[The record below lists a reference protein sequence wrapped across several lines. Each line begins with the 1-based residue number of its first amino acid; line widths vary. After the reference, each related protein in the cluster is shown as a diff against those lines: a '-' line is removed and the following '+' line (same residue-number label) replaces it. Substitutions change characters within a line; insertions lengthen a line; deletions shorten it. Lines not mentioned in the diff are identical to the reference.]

1 MEIVK
6 LKPAFQN
13 YLWGGTKLKK
23 LYNKKV
29 DLDKVAES
37 WELSNHE
44 DGQSIVASG
53 TYEGLKFGDYLKKI
67 GRKRL
72 GTNCKQFDDFPVLI
86 KFIDAKT
93 SLSVQVHPDDEY
105 ALRIEKE
112 HGKTE
117 LWYVMDCEEDSFLY
131 YGVNRD
137 ISKEEFKQ
145 RIEDNTVLEVLNK
158 IPVKKGDAFFIEA
171 GTIHAIGAGIVICE
185 IQQNSNKT
193 YRIYDFGRVDKNGN
207 TRELHIDKAIDVV
220 KLKKIDE
227 HINIVDKFEKFDN
240 YTKRKLS
247 SCKYFTVFKYDV
259 LKYCTINVDESS
271 FNSVIALE
279 GDGRLTNKE
288 FTMDFS
294 KGDSIFIPANTGEIK
309 IEGRC
314 QFILTK
320 I

>member
-13 YLWGGTKLKK
+13 YLWGGTKLKE

-37 WELSNHE
+37 WELSNHK

-53 TYEGLKFGDYLKKI
+53 TYEGLKFGDYLNKI
-67 GRKRL
+67 GRESL
-72 GTNCKQFDDFPVLI
+72 GTNCDQFDDFPVLI

-105 ALRIEKE
+105 ALRVEKE

-137 ISKEEFKQ
+137 ISKYEFKQ
-145 RIEDNTVLEVLNK
+145 RIENNTVLEVLNK
-158 IPVKKGDAFFIEA
+158 ISIKKGDVFFIEA
-171 GTIHAIGAGIVICE
+171 GTIHAIGSGIVICE

-220 KLKKIDE
+220 KLEKTDE
-227 HINIVDKFEKFDN
+227 HINIVDKFEKFEN

-259 LKYCTINVDESS
+259 LTECLINVDKAS
-271 FNSVIALE
+271 FNSVIILE
-279 GDGRLTNKE
+279 GDGRVVNDNVSID
-288 FTMDFS
+288 FT
-294 KGDSIFIPANTGEIK
+294 KGDSLFIPANTGDIN
-309 IEGRC
+309 IEGNC

>member
-13 YLWGGTKLKK
+13 YLWGGTKLKE

-37 WELSNHE
+37 WELSNHK

-53 TYEGLKFGDYLKKI
+53 TYEGFKFGDYLNKI
-67 GRKRL
+67 GRESL
-72 GTNCKQFDDFPVLI
+72 GTNCDQFDDFPVLI

-105 ALRIEKE
+105 ALRVEKE

-137 ISKEEFKQ
+137 ISKDEFKQ
-145 RIEDNTVLEVLNK
+145 RIENNTVLEVLNK
-158 IPVKKGDAFFIEA
+158 ISIKKGDVFFIEA
-171 GTIHAIGAGIVICE
+171 GTIHAIGSGIVICE

-220 KLKKIDE
+220 KLEKTDE
-227 HINIVDKFEKFDN
+227 HINIVDKFEKFKN

-259 LKYCTINVDESS
+259 LTECLINVDKAS
-271 FNSVIALE
+271 FNSVIILE
-279 GDGRLTNKE
+279 GDGRVVNDNVSID
-288 FTMDFS
+288 FT
-294 KGDSIFIPANTGEIK
+294 KGDSLFIPANTGDIN
-309 IEGRC
+309 IEGNC

>member
-53 TYEGLKFGDYLKKI
+53 TYEGLKFGDYLKK
-67 GRKRL
+67 
-72 GTNCKQFDDFPVLI
+72 
-86 KFIDAKT
+86 T

-105 ALRIEKE
+105 ALSIEKE

>member
-13 YLWGGTKLKK
+13 YLWGGTKLKE

-37 WELSNHE
+37 WELSNHK
-44 DGQSIVASG
+44 DGQSVVDSG
-53 TYEGLKFGDYLKKI
+53 TYKGLQFGEFLNEI
-67 GRKRL
+67 GKECL
-72 GTNCKQFDDFPVLI
+72 GTNCDQFDDFPVLI

-105 ALRIEKE
+105 ALRVEKE

-117 LWYVMDCEEDSFLY
+117 LWYVMDCEADSFLY
-131 YGVNRD
+131 YGVNRN
-137 ISKEEFKQ
+137 ISKEEFKD
-145 RIEDNTVLEVLNK
+145 RIEDNSVLEVLNK

-171 GTIHAIGAGIVICE
+171 GTIHAIGSGIVICE

-193 YRIYDFGRVDKNGN
+193 YRIYDFGRLDKNGN

-220 KLKKIDE
+220 KLEKTDI
-227 HINIVDKFEKFDN
+227 HRNIVDEIESYDS
-240 YTKRKLS
+240 YTKRELS
-247 SCKYFTVFKYDV
+247 SCKYFTVYKYDV
-259 LKYCTINVDESS
+259 DSKCKLDVDSTS
-271 FNSVIALE
+271 FNSVIILE
-279 GDGRLTNKE
+279 GNGILKKG
-288 FTMDFS
+288 DFS
-294 KGDSIFIPANTGEIK
+294 VDFIKGESIFIPANMGEVL
-309 IEGRC
+309 IEGDC